1 MGDEEN
7 RPIWMRRILE
17 VRWII
22 VVYLAVSALLMSC
35 CCLLGY
41 RFNWILWQLN
51 LR

>member
-1 MGDEEN
+1 MENDESK
-7 RPIWMRRILE
+7 PTWMRRVME

-22 VVYLAVSALLMSC
+22 VVYLAVSAICMSG

-41 RFNWILWQLN
+41 RANWILWRFG